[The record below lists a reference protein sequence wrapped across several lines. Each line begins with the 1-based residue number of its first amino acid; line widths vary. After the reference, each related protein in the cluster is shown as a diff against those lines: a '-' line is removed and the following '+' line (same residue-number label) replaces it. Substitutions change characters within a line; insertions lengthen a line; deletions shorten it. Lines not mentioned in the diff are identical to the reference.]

1 MRIVT
6 DEKDRQAYKEFLEK
20 HERCNFQQ
28 SPEWAKVKGNWI
40 NEIVLA
46 EDESGKIIGAVSI
59 LIRKIPIFGN
69 IMYSSR
75 GPTCD
80 IHDISVMKQLTD
92 GIKELAKKYK
102 AIVYKAEPDILSSD
116 EEYRKIVTSLGYKIK
131 DDAKNFREEIQP
143 RYVFRLDIKGK
154 TEELL
159 FVNSN
164 CERLKDDVKI
174 IHKAIYIDNPF
185 VVDELSRYRDSG
197 NPMND
202 MLIGLLTAKERD
214 NVMDGI
220 VESVR
225 AKEKLNDI
233 YRTLQNVIEGEI
245 LFNQSNEEYYLKNKK
260 FSEPISFHN
269 LSTGMKSF
277 VILKML
283 LERGCLKEKDVV
295 ILDEPEIHLHPQWQ
309 IAYAELLVLLQ
320 KQFDLSVVVTTHS
333 PYFVDAINLFSCK
346 YATDSSVNYYIS
358 SVDNNRVNMKN
369 VTDNIEEIYKKMVS
383 PIEALDTLRY
393 ELNNG

>member
-143 RYVFRLDIKGK
+143 RYVFRLDIKNK
-154 TEELL
+154 TEDEI
-159 FVNSN
+159 FAGFHS
-164 CERLKDDVKI
+164 KI
-174 IHKAIYIDNPF
+174 TRK
-185 VVDELSRYRDSG
+185 LS
-197 NPMND
+197 
-202 MLIGLLTAKERD
+202 
-214 NVMDGI
+214 
-220 VESVR
+220 
-225 AKEKLNDI
+225 
-233 YRTLQNVIEGEI
+233 
-245 LFNQSNEEYYLKNKK
+245 
-260 FSEPISFHN
+260 
-269 LSTGMKSF
+269 
-277 VILKML
+277 
-283 LERGCLKEKDVV
+283 
-295 ILDEPEIHLHPQWQ
+295 
-309 IAYAELLVLLQ
+309 
-320 KQFDLSVVVTTHS
+320 
-333 PYFVDAINLFSCK
+333 
-346 YATDSSVNYYIS
+346 
-358 SVDNNRVNMKN
+358 
-369 VTDNIEEIYKKMVS
+369 
-383 PIEALDTLRY
+383 
-393 ELNNG
+393 